1 MDELIRQI
9 QEMSI
14 NDFEQQ
20 LHIHFSRL
28 KKETDKLKIYIA
40 LLLLAKESLDTIKE
54 LNIEGLILHIKE
66 KVEKTNEEYLQYAK
80 TIQMQISENDKLQ
93 SILLKDNIENN
104 YQDIQKKINELLLQQ
119 EQILKQAVTEREQHS
134 FESIITGNG

>member
-134 FESIITGNG
+134 FESIITENG

>member
-54 LNIEGLILHIKE
+54 LNIEGLILHLKE
-66 KVEKTNEEYLQYAK
+66 KNMYFHL
-80 TIQMQISENDKLQ
+80 I
-93 SILLKDNIENN
+93 
-104 YQDIQKKINELLLQQ
+104 KINLVGIQQ
-119 EQILKQAVTEREQHS
+119 MN
-134 FESIITGNG
+134 F

>member
-54 LNIEGLILHIKE
+54 LNIEGLILHLKE
-66 KVEKTNEEYLQYAK
+66 KVEKINEEYLQYAK

-93 SILLKDNIENN
+93 SILLKNNIENK

-134 FESIITGNG
+134 FESIITENG